1 MGTLIYADDLGNQH
15 ILKENVEKD
24 VAAVR
29 ITHKKDI
36 MAMLAEKG
44 YAGTE
49 EEADALLSDGLKE
62 TLECP
67 DSAIQDIDYAVG
79 AADAFGKITYADEVK
94 RLLRKNECELLSCDN
109 CGWCNYSICAYYGE
123 EAGGDAID
131 CNRYENAE
139 RLYLS
144 EAGTETVMETP
155 FVRVYD
161 SEPVD
166 EGEIVRAAEKCGAVP
181 RITKDFLKTVRE
193 NGSRVIVMII
203 QGSSYKRVRH
213 K

>member
-1 MGTLIYADDLGNQH
+1 MGTLIYADDFGNQH
-15 ILKENVEKD
+15 ILKENVGKD
-24 VAAVR
+24 VAAIR
-29 ITHKKDI
+29 ITYRKDV
-36 MAMLAEKG
+36 MAVLAEKG

-49 EEADALLSDGLKE
+49 EEADVLLNDGLKE

-67 DSAIQDIDYAVG
+67 DSAIQDIDCAVS
-79 AADAFGKITYADEVK
+79 AADALGKITYADEVK
-94 RLLRKNECELLSCDN
+94 RLLRKNGCELLSCDN
-109 CGWCNYSICAYYGE
+109 CGWCNYSICTYHGE

-131 CNRYENAE
+131 CNHYENAE
-139 RLYLS
+139 RLYLG

-161 SEPVD
+161 SEPID
-166 EGEIVRAAEKCGAVP
+166 EKEIVRAAEICRAVP

-193 NGSRVIVMII
+193 NGSRVIVMIV
-203 QGSSYKRVRH
+203 QGGSYKRVIH

>member
-1 MGTLIYADDLGNQH
+1 MGTLIYKDDFGNQH

-29 ITHKKDI
+29 TTHKKDI
-36 MAMLAEKG
+36 MAVLAEKG

-49 EEADALLSDGLKE
+49 EEADALLNDGLKE

-79 AADAFGKITYADEVK
+79 AADALGKITYADEVK
-94 RLLRKNECELLSCDN
+94 RLLRKNGCELLSCDN
-109 CGWCNYSICAYYGE
+109 CGRCNYSICMYYGE
-123 EAGGDAID
+123 EAGDDAID
-131 CNRYENAE
+131 CNHYENTE
-139 RLYLS
+139 RLYLGK
-144 EAGTETVMETP
+144 AGTETVMETP

-166 EGEIVRAAEKCGAVP
+166 EEEIVRVAEKCGAVS

-193 NGSRVIVMII
+193 NGSRVIVMIV
-203 QGSSYKRVRH
+203 QGGSYKRVRH

>member
-1 MGTLIYADDLGNQH
+1 MGTLIYADGLGNQH

-29 ITHKKDI
+29 IIHKKDI
-36 MAMLAEKG
+36 MAVLAEKG

-49 EEADALLSDGLKE
+49 EEADALLIDGLKE
-62 TLECP
+62 TLEYP

-79 AADAFGKITYADEVK
+79 AADALGKITYADEVK
-94 RLLRKNECELLSCDN
+94 RLLRKNGCELLSCDN
-109 CGWCNYSICAYYGE
+109 CGWCNYSICTYYGE

-131 CNRYENAE
+131 CNHYENAE
-139 RLYLS
+139 RLYLG

-166 EGEIVRAAEKCGAVP
+166 EEEIVRAAEKCGAVS

-193 NGSRVIVMII
+193 NGSRVIVMIV